1 MLLNFDTR
9 YLLSFIKKILAF
21 IRHKNCLRSAL
32 VAFYTLKFC
41 SKKPMLCI
49 GVNIKVNSFSS
60 HAWIEV
66 DNLIFQ
72 TNDQPLDEYKKILEI

>member
-1 MLLNFDTR
+1 
-9 YLLSFIKKILAF
+9 
-21 IRHKNCLRSAL
+21 
-32 VAFYTLKFC
+32 AFYTLKFC